1 MKRNFLSCLVLVAIL
16 CLAISSLS
24 CAAAESQQQETYDI
38 DYLVLVNKE
47 NKLPDDWE
55 ERVHLSSATSASGKE
70 IFVETEA
77 LEKYYELRNA
87 LAEED
92 DIYILL
98 DSTYRS
104 VAYQEDLARRF
115 TEEYGEEYVKQY
127 VAVPGYSEHHT
138 GLAIDVCLRIGNTI
152 IDDND
157 EMIAQRE
164 IFTRVHQ
171 RLADFGFILR
181 YQEGKEDVTGYAY
194 EPWHLRY
201 VGSAEIAHEIMDGG
215 YTLEEYLANLHEM
228 SIHKLEPYDESQMK
242 ISTP

>member
-24 CAAAESQQQETYDI
+24 CAAAETQQQESYDI

-55 ERVHLSSATSASGKE
+55 EKVHLSSATSASGKE

-138 GLAIDVCLRIGNTI
+138 GLAIDVCLRVGNTI

-201 VGSAEIAHEIMDGG
+201 VGSAEVAHEIMDGG

-228 SIHKLEPYDESQMK
+228 SKHKLEPYDASQMK
-242 ISTP
+242 TDTP